1 MEKSIEILDI
11 RKTQIMKHIYLLL
24 VSVLTL
30 ANCASSQN
38 PKVEITTTLGTI
50 ELEVFVDKAPVT
62 ATYFIQN
69 VDNNVFKDACFYRVV
84 RMNNQPNSDI
94 KIEVIQGG
102 LYFDE
107 VVDQKPTIAHE
118 TTKETGILHTDGVIS
133 MARNNPGSASTE
145 FFICVGDQPN
155 LDFEG
160 MRNPDGQGFAAFGK
174 VTKGMDVVKLIQEQ
188 KDNGQMLVE
197 RIDILSI
204 IRK

>member
-1 MEKSIEILDI
+1 
-11 RKTQIMKHIYLLL
+11 MKYIYLLL

-30 ANCASSQN
+30 ANCTNAQN
-38 PKVEITTTLGTI
+38 SKVEITTTLGTI
-50 ELEVFVDKAPVT
+50 ELEIFEDKAPIT
-62 ATYFIQN
+62 ATYFLDN
-69 VDNNVFKDACFYRVV
+69 VDNNVFKEACFYRVV
-84 RMNNQPNSDI
+84 RMDNQPNNDI

-102 LYFDE
+102 LFFDDI
-107 VVDQKPTIAHE
+107 VDEMPTIAHE
-118 TTKETGILHTDGVIS
+118 TTKETGILHTEGVIS

-197 RIDILSI
+197 RINILSI

>member
-1 MEKSIEILDI
+1 
-11 RKTQIMKHIYLLL
+11 MKHIYLLL

-30 ANCASSQN
+30 ANCANAQN

-50 ELEVFVDKAPVT
+50 ELEIFENKAPVT
-62 ATYFIQN
+62 ARYFMQN

-84 RMNNQPNSDI
+84 RMDNQPNSEI

-107 VVDQKPTIAHE
+107 LVDEKPTIAHE
-118 TTKETGILHTDGVIS
+118 TTKETGILHSNGVIS

-197 RIDILSI
+197 QIDILSI

>member
-1 MEKSIEILDI
+1 
-11 RKTQIMKHIYLLL
+11 MKHIYLLL
-24 VSVLTL
+24 VSVITF
-30 ANCASSQN
+30 ANCANAQN
-38 PKVEITTTLGTI
+38 PKVEITTILGTI

-62 ATYFIQN
+62 AKYFLDN
-69 VDNNVFKDACFYRVV
+69 VDNNIFQEACFYRVV
-84 RMNNQPNSDI
+84 RMDNQAHNDI

-107 VVDQKPTIAHE
+107 LVDQMPTIAHE

-133 MARNNPGSASTE
+133 MARNKPGSASTE
-145 FFICVGDQPN
+145 FFICIGDQPN

-174 VTKGMDVVKLIQEQ
+174 VTKGMDVVKRIQVQ
-188 KDNGQMLVE
+188 KDNGQMLME
-197 RIDILSI
+197 RIGILSV